1 MWRNTHGHY
10 TTILIPY
17 LVLRSPIGRLAGPF
31 GLANYVED
39 FKVYI
44 FAV

>member
-1 MWRNTHGHY
+1 MWRNTHGHHMP
-10 TTILIPY
+10 TILITY

-39 FKVYI
+39 SFWP
-44 FAV
+44 